1 MKKINITAKLIIL
14 KWTAVLV
21 NMLPLLI
28 YYIVKND
35 TIYKQIDKS
44 IAIHFM
50 ILCFFIFLILKDQVK
65 PYFASYSALKISVIL
80 VSLSILSRI
89 LYAEFLEMSLCL
101 LVGSLLSTIFIA
113 WRNILM
119 RPISANEQIKMFSE
133 IVDTLKSSMTT
144 DNSTVDTNE
153 ENNNG

>member
-133 IVDTLKSSMTT
+133 IVDTLKSSMTV
-144 DNSTVDTNE
+144 DNNIVNTNE